1 MLNIVGNYS
10 RTSPLSESRT
20 GEDRAETRPD
30 ALISGGENVRIG
42 RRPDEHRMTARRRL
56 NSAIPPH
63 CAAGGA
69 AERKTRTGQF
79 RVPAARPGR
88 GPSPSGTGARSR
100 EGAHG
105 SPVAGGQSREAG
117 AKASGTRDGR
127 PGAAAG
133 PIRWEHHERTPAI
146 PAPPVFRVRRAPEPR
161 RVDGAGGEPSRTGDS
176 PTLLVK
182 IFGKDRPGITAG
194 LFDTLAA
201 YAVDVVDIEQV
212 VTRGRIVLCALVTPP
227 AVGGSTE
234 GDLRATV
241 HSWADSLNL
250 QAEIIS
256 GIGDNRPR
264 GDGRSYVTVLGHPL
278 TAESTAAIAASITST
293 GGNIDRIFRLA
304 KYPVTAVEFA
314 VSGTGTE
321 QLRTALATE
330 AAEIGVDVA
339 VVSAGLSRRAQRLVV
354 MDVDSTLIQDEVIEL
369 FAAHAG
375 CEDKVAEV
383 TEQAMRGEL
392 DFEQSL
398 HARVALLAGLDASVV
413 DKVRAEVRLTPGART
428 LIRTLKRL
436 GYQVGV
442 VSGGFT
448 QVTDDLK
455 ERLGLDF
462 ASANTLEVV
471 DGRLTGRVVGEVV
484 DRAGKARLLR
494 SFAEQAGVPL
504 AQTVAIGDGANDLD
518 MLNTAGL
525 GVAFNA
531 KPVVREAAHTAVN
544 VPFLDTVLYLLGITR
559 EEVEAA
565 DGLVG

>member
-1 MLNIVGNYS
+1 MS
-10 RTSPLSESRT
+10 ASQPSQPPSSPELPGS
-20 GEDRAETRPD
+20 
-30 ALISGGENVRIG
+30 
-42 RRPDEHRMTARRRL
+42 
-56 NSAIPPH
+56 
-63 CAAGGA
+63 
-69 AERKTRTGQF
+69 
-79 RVPAARPGR
+79 RPG
-88 GPSPSGTGARSR
+88 S
-100 EGAHG
+100 
-105 SPVAGGQSREAG
+105 
-117 AKASGTRDGR
+117 
-127 PGAAAG
+127 
-133 PIRWEHHERTPAI
+133 
-146 PAPPVFRVRRAPEPR
+146 
-161 RVDGAGGEPSRTGDS
+161 DS

-212 VTRGRIVLCALVTPP
+212 VTRGRIVLCALVTAPT
-227 AVGGSTE
+227 AGGTTE

-241 HSWADSLNL
+241 HSWAESLKL

-256 GIGDNRPR
+256 GTGDNRPR
-264 GDGRSYVTVLGHPL
+264 GEGRSHVTVLGNPL
-278 TAESTAAIAASITST
+278 TAESTAAIAARITST
-293 GGNIDRIFRLA
+293 GANIDRIFRLA

-314 VSGTGTE
+314 VSGAGTE
-321 QLRTALATE
+321 ELRTALAVG
-330 AAEIGVDVA
+330 AAEVGVDVA
-339 VVSAGLSRRAQRLVV
+339 VMSAGLSRRAQRLVV

-375 CEDKVAEV
+375 CEKEVAAV

-398 HARVALLAGLDASVV
+398 HARVALLAGLDESVV
-413 DKVRAEVRLTPGART
+413 AKVRDEVRLTPGART

-471 DGRLTGRVVGEVV
+471 DGKLTGRVVGDIV

-494 SFAEQAGVPL
+494 AFAEQAGVPL
-504 AQTVAIGDGANDLD
+504 AHTVAIGDGANDLD

-531 KPVVREAAHTAVN
+531 KPVVRQAAHTAVN

-565 DGLVG
+565 DALSA

>member
-1 MLNIVGNYS
+1 MS
-10 RTSPLSESRT
+10 ASQPPQSSPSPVPGESRQ
-20 GEDRAETRPD
+20 
-30 ALISGGENVRIG
+30 
-42 RRPDEHRMTARRRL
+42 
-56 NSAIPPH
+56 
-63 CAAGGA
+63 GA
-69 AERKTRTGQF
+69 DT
-79 RVPAARPGR
+79 
-88 GPSPSGTGARSR
+88 
-100 EGAHG
+100 
-105 SPVAGGQSREAG
+105 
-117 AKASGTRDGR
+117 
-127 PGAAAG
+127 
-133 PIRWEHHERTPAI
+133 
-146 PAPPVFRVRRAPEPR
+146 
-161 RVDGAGGEPSRTGDS
+161 

-201 YAVDVVDIEQV
+201 YSVDVVDIEQV
-212 VTRGRIVLCALVTPP
+212 VTRGRIVLCALITTPD
-227 AVGGSTE
+227 AAGTTE

-241 HSWADSLNL
+241 HIWAESLKL

-256 GIGDNRPR
+256 GTGDNRPR
-264 GDGRSYVTVLGHPL
+264 GCGRSHVTVLGHPL
-278 TAESTAAIAASITST
+278 TAQSTAAIAARITST

-321 QLRTALATE
+321 ELRTALATQS
-330 AAEIGVDVA
+330 AEIGVDVA

-383 TEQAMRGEL
+383 TGRAMRGEL

-471 DGRLTGRVVGEVV
+471 DGKLTGRVVGDIV

-494 SFAEQAGVPL
+494 SFAAQAGVPL

-565 DGLVG
+565 DGLVD

>member
-1 MLNIVGNYS
+1 M
-10 RTSPLSESRT
+10 
-20 GEDRAETRPD
+20 
-30 ALISGGENVRIG
+30 
-42 RRPDEHRMTARRRL
+42 
-56 NSAIPPH
+56 SASQTPPP
-63 CAAGGA
+63 
-69 AERKTRTGQF
+69 
-79 RVPAARPGR
+79 VPAAVP
-88 GPSPSGTGARSR
+88 
-100 EGAHG
+100 
-105 SPVAGGQSREAG
+105 
-117 AKASGTRDGR
+117 
-127 PGAAAG
+127 
-133 PIRWEHHERTPAI
+133 
-146 PAPPVFRVRRAPEPR
+146 
-161 RVDGAGGEPSRTGDS
+161 DGADADT

-194 LFDTLAA
+194 LFETLAA
-201 YAVDVVDIEQV
+201 YSLDVIDIEQV
-212 VTRGRIVLCALVTPP
+212 VTRGRITLCALVTTP
-227 AVGGSTE
+227 GGSGAE
-234 GDLRATV
+234 GGLRATV
-241 HSWADSLNL
+241 HSWAESMRL

-256 GIGDNRPR
+256 GRGDNRPR
-264 GDGRSYVTVLGHPL
+264 GTGRSHVTVLGHPL
-278 TAESTAAIAASITST
+278 TAGAAAAIAARITGV

-321 QLRTALATE
+321 ELRTTLAPKAAAL
-330 AAEIGVDVA
+330 GVDVA
-339 VVSAGLSRRAQRLVV
+339 VVAAGLHRRAQRLVV

-375 CEDKVAEV
+375 CGEKVAEV
-383 TEQAMRGEL
+383 TAAAMRGEL

-398 HARVALLAGLDASVV
+398 HARVALLEGLDESVV

-448 QVTDDLK
+448 QVTDDLR

-471 DGRLTGRVVGEVV
+471 DGKLTGRVVGEVV

-494 SFAEQAGVPL
+494 RFAAEAGVPL
-504 AQTVAIGDGANDLD
+504 SQTVAIGDGANDLD

-531 KPVVREAAHTAVN
+531 KPVVQEAAHAAVN
-544 VPFLDTVLYLLGITR
+544 VPFLDTVLYLLGVTR

-565 DGLVG
+565 DAAV

>member
-1 MLNIVGNYS
+1 MS
-10 RTSPLSESRT
+10 ASQPPRSPRSPEL
-20 GEDRAETRPD
+20 PD
-30 ALISGGENVRIG
+30 A
-42 RRPDEHRMTARRRL
+42 
-56 NSAIPPH
+56 
-63 CAAGGA
+63 
-69 AERKTRTGQF
+69 
-79 RVPAARPGR
+79 
-88 GPSPSGTGARSR
+88 PSPHVTGTG
-100 EGAHG
+100 
-105 SPVAGGQSREAG
+105 
-117 AKASGTRDGR
+117 T
-127 PGAAAG
+127 
-133 PIRWEHHERTPAI
+133 
-146 PAPPVFRVRRAPEPR
+146 
-161 RVDGAGGEPSRTGDS
+161 

-201 YAVDVVDIEQV
+201 FSVDVVDIEQV
-212 VTRGRIVLCALVTPP
+212 VTRGRIVLCALVTDP
-227 AVGGSTE
+227 AAGGATE
-234 GDLRATV
+234 GNLRSTV
-241 HSWADSLNL
+241 HSWAESLKL

-264 GDGRSYVTVLGHPL
+264 GDGRSHVTVLGNPL
-278 TAESTAAIAASITST
+278 TAESTAAIAARITST

-314 VSGTGTE
+314 VSGTATE
-321 QLRTALATE
+321 ELRTALAPE
-330 AAEIGVDVA
+330 AAGIGVDIA
-339 VVSAGLSRRAQRLVV
+339 VMSAGLSRRAQRLVV

-375 CEDKVAEV
+375 CEEKVAEV
-383 TEQAMRGEL
+383 TGRAMRGEL

-448 QVTDDLK
+448 QVTDALQ

-462 ASANTLEVV
+462 ASANTLEII
-471 DGRLTGRVVGEVV
+471 DGRLTGRVVGDVV

-531 KPVVREAAHTAVN
+531 KPVVRQAAHTAVN

-565 DGLVG
+565 DGLVD

>member
-1 MLNIVGNYS
+1 MDMDDASQS
-10 RTSPLSESRT
+10 RPLSP
-20 GEDRAETRPD
+20 G
-30 ALISGGENVRIG
+30 
-42 RRPDEHRMTARRRL
+42 DE
-56 NSAIPPH
+56 
-63 CAAGGA
+63 
-69 AERKTRTGQF
+69 
-79 RVPAARPGR
+79 
-88 GPSPSGTGARSR
+88 
-100 EGAHG
+100 
-105 SPVAGGQSREAG
+105 
-117 AKASGTRDGR
+117 
-127 PGAAAG
+127 PGAV
-133 PIRWEHHERTPAI
+133 PPAD
-146 PAPPVFRVRRAPEPR
+146 V
-161 RVDGAGGEPSRTGDS
+161 

-201 YAVDVVDIEQV
+201 YTVDVIDIEQV
-212 VTRGRIVLCALVTPP
+212 VTRGRIVLCALVAAP
-227 AVGGSTE
+227 ARGAE

-241 HSWADSLNL
+241 HSWAESMKL

-256 GIGDNRPR
+256 GLGDNRPR
-264 GDGRSYVTVLGHPL
+264 GEGRSHVTVLGQPL
-278 TAESTAAIAASITST
+278 TAESTAAIAALITGA

-314 VSGTGTE
+314 VSGAE
-321 QLRTALATE
+321 PAVLRSALAPR
-330 AAEIGVDVA
+330 AAARGVDVA
-339 VVSAGLSRRAQRLVV
+339 VVPAGLQRRAQRLVV

-375 CEDKVAEV
+375 CEAEVAEV
-383 TEQAMRGEL
+383 TAAAMRGEL

-398 HARVALLAGLDASVV
+398 HARVELLGGLDESVV
-413 DKVRAEVRLTPGART
+413 EAVRKEVRLTPGART
-428 LIRTLKRL
+428 LVRTLKRL

-448 QVTDDLK
+448 QVTDALK
-455 ERLGLDF
+455 EELGLDF
-462 ASANTLEVV
+462 ASANTLEIV
-471 DGRLTGRVVGEVV
+471 DGKLTGRVTGDIV

-494 SFAEQAGVPL
+494 EFARQAGVPL
-504 AQTVAIGDGANDLD
+504 DQTVAIGDGANDLD

-565 DGLVG
+565 DTHAG

>member
-1 MLNIVGNYS
+1 MS
-10 RTSPLSESRT
+10 
-20 GEDRAETRPD
+20 
-30 ALISGGENVRIG
+30 ALPNNDV
-42 RRPDEHRMTARRRL
+42 
-56 NSAIPPH
+56 
-63 CAAGGA
+63 
-69 AERKTRTGQF
+69 
-79 RVPAARPGR
+79 
-88 GPSPSGTGARSR
+88 
-100 EGAHG
+100 
-105 SPVAGGQSREAG
+105 
-117 AKASGTRDGR
+117 
-127 PGAAAG
+127 
-133 PIRWEHHERTPAI
+133 
-146 PAPPVFRVRRAPEPR
+146 
-161 RVDGAGGEPSRTGDS
+161 

-212 VTRGRIVLCALVTPP
+212 VTRGRIVLCVLVTEPTV
-227 AVGGSTE
+227 AAAGE
-234 GDLRATV
+234 LRATV
-241 HSWADSLNL
+241 HSWAESLKL

-256 GIGDNRPR
+256 GVGDNRPR
-264 GDGRSYVTVLGHPL
+264 GSGRSHVTVLGHPL
-278 TAESTAAIAASITST
+278 TAESTAAIAARITDT

-314 VSGTGTE
+314 VSGVETE
-321 QLRTALATE
+321 PLRTALALE
-330 AAEIGVDVA
+330 AAGIGVDVA
-339 VVSAGLSRRAQRLVV
+339 VVSAGLHRRAQRLVV

-375 CEDKVAEV
+375 CEAEVAAV

-398 HARVALLAGLDASVV
+398 HARVALLKGLDAGVV
-413 DKVRAEVRLTPGART
+413 EKVRAEVRMTPGART
-428 LIRTLKRL
+428 LVRTLKRL

-448 QVTDDLK
+448 QVTDALK
-455 ERLGLDF
+455 EELSLDF
-462 ASANTLEVV
+462 AQANTLEIV
-471 DGRLTGRVVGEVV
+471 DGKLTGRVVGEVV

-494 SFAEQAGVPL
+494 RFAAEAGVPL
-504 AQTVAIGDGANDLD
+504 DQTVAIGDGANDLD

-531 KPVVREAAHTAVN
+531 KPVVRQAADTAVN

-565 DGLVG
+565 DGDADHAH

>member
-1 MLNIVGNYS
+1 MS
-10 RTSPLSESRT
+10 ASQPPRSPES
-20 GEDRAETRPD
+20 
-30 ALISGGENVRIG
+30 
-42 RRPDEHRMTARRRL
+42 
-56 NSAIPPH
+56 
-63 CAAGGA
+63 
-69 AERKTRTGQF
+69 
-79 RVPAARPGR
+79 
-88 GPSPSGTGARSR
+88 
-100 EGAHG
+100 
-105 SPVAGGQSREAG
+105 
-117 AKASGTRDGR
+117 
-127 PGAAAG
+127 
-133 PIRWEHHERTPAI
+133 
-146 PAPPVFRVRRAPEPR
+146 PEPPR
-161 RVDGAGGEPSRTGDS
+161 GTDA

-212 VTRGRIVLCALVTPP
+212 VTRGRIVLCALVSSPEPGT
-227 AVGGSTE
+227 TE

-241 HSWADSLNL
+241 HSWAESLKL

-256 GIGDNRPR
+256 GTGDNRPR
-264 GDGRSYVTVLGHPL
+264 GDGRSHVTVLGHPL
-278 TAESTAAIAASITST
+278 TAESTAAIAARITST

-321 QLRTALATE
+321 DLRTALAPE
-330 AAEIGVDVA
+330 AAGLGVDIA

-375 CEDKVAEV
+375 CEAEVASV

-398 HARVALLAGLDASVV
+398 HARVALLAGLDVSVV
-413 DKVRAEVRLTPGART
+413 EKVRAEVRLTPGART

-471 DGRLTGRVVGEVV
+471 DGRLTGRVVGDIV

-565 DGLVG
+565 DGLVD